1 MSGVAFHGNSPVFS
15 VTFQLEYLYLCTFAV
30 TTRDFSRQMNNKI
43 AVKTSLNI
51 PVSQQSDDRSQGIL
65 QKVRKLTCE
74 LHAVQTELYRE
85 LAEGDGSCRE
95 GSIFTVSPAT
105 DDLRALKTAADQ
117 LRRIMWFYFEAFHE
131 QTNADVPAQTVPSQ
145 GMPSARESLMPQP
158 QPQPGPL
165 EPGSFF
171 ERLNLVIDG
180 YMQHRGLEG
189 KRKVKQT

>member
-15 VTFQLEYLYLCTFAV
+15 VTFQLDYLYLCTFAV
-30 TTRDFSRQMNNKI
+30 TTTDFSRQMNNKI
-43 AVKTSLNI
+43 TLKASVNL
-51 PVSQQSDDRSQGIL
+51 PVWQQSDDRSQRIL

-85 LAEGDGSCRE
+85 LAQDDGSCRQR
-95 GSIFTVSPAT
+95 SIFTVSPAT

-117 LRRIMWFYFEAFHE
+117 LRRIMWFYLEAFHE
-131 QTNADVPAQTVPSQ
+131 QRNADVPAETVPSE
-145 GMPSARESLMPQP
+145 GAPSTPESLRPQHQP
-158 QPQPGPL
+158 QPAPL

-180 YMQHRGLEG
+180 YMQQRGVEG
-189 KRKVKQT
+189 NRKGKQT